1 MIDKVN
7 LNRLIGQALETEKR
21 VRKKEVPEVSE
32 VQRKEDV
39 VEISSAARQA
49 LETDYEDLSRKV
61 KEIREQIAR
70 GEYEVNADR
79 IIEGLR
85 KFLA

>member
-32 VQRKEDV
+32 VQPKEDV
-39 VEISSAARQA
+39 VEISQEARKA
-49 LETDYEDLSRKV
+49 LEADFEDLSRKV
-61 KEIREQIAR
+61 QEIKEQIAR
-70 GEYEVNADR
+70 GEYEVNAEK
-79 IIEGLR
+79 IVEGFR
-85 KFLA
+85 KFIA